1 MYSHKHSK
9 KRVLENVFKG
19 YVKNLLLGLQVI
31 YTNLATALGTRIL
44 GCPALNSGWPITLYH
59 NVGYSW
65 KWERKRCKQWGR
77 NGDKILDILSILLL
91 KQQCLPSSCQQP
103 YTHTPQCSTLS
114 LHCQGNISCWKT
126 SLELHPW
133 QPAAWQDIARP
144 VGGVYQL
151 LLAWGCL
158 LARASE
164 HKVTEMGKE
173 CLV

>member
-9 KRVLENVFKG
+9 KWVLENVFKG

-44 GCPALNSGWPITLYH
+44 GCPALNSGWPITPCH

-77 NGDKILDILSILLL
+77 NGDKIPDILSMLPL

-103 YTHTPQCSTLS
+103 YTHPAMQYTVTTLS
-114 LHCQGNISCWKT
+114 RQHFLLKDQPWTTPMAT
-126 SLELHPW
+126 SS
-133 QPAAWQDIARP
+133 
-144 VGGVYQL
+144 
-151 LLAWGCL
+151 
-158 LARASE
+158 LARHSKASGWC
-164 HKVTEMGKE
+164 VPALAGLRVPLGKS
-173 CLV
+173 